1 MTTMCLPLSP
11 SLVWAWSDRVASVEP
26 EWCEPGDDH
35 QSQRSSMRQGHCPLR
50 ESCSVY
56 SVEVALLT
64 SAQWTTEAKSK
75 LATVIL
81 YMWIGIANFCYALGF
96 VKTKAIVI
104 NTRKTG
110 AYAP

>member
-1 MTTMCLPLSP
+1 M
-11 SLVWAWSDRVASVEP
+11 EP

-81 YMWIGIANFCYALGF
+81 YMWIGIANFCYAFGF
-96 VKTKAIVI
+96 VKTKTIDDKSYQHKENRRLCSL
-104 NTRKTG
+104 NTRSDHRSG
-110 AYAP
+110 IVQYGF